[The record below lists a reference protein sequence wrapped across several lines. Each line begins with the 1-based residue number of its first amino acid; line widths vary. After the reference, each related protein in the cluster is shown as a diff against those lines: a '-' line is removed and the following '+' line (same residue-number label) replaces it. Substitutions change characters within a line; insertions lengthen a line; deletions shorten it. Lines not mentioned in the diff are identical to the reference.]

1 MGKVYEQIDS
11 KLAAWLLAQ
20 PVFFVGT
27 APLAADGIV
36 NVSPK
41 GMCGCFAVL
50 DKRKV
55 AYLDYTGSGAETI
68 AHLRENGRIVIMFCA
83 FDGKPI
89 IVRLHGTGR
98 HVTVDDAEFHT
109 LRPHFPKSETAGQR
123 AIIVVDV
130 ARISDS
136 CGWSVPLMDYRSD
149 RDILDK
155 AGARKE
161 ADGMTREYWATRNA
175 HSVDGLPALELR
187 RSDLSKGAAPQQ
199 TSGLRTRTHE

>member
-1 MGKVYEQIDS
+1 MGKVYEQIDG

-27 APLAADGIV
+27 APLASSGMV

-41 GMCGCFAVL
+41 GMLGCFAVL
-50 DKRKV
+50 DEHRV

-83 FDGKPI
+83 FDGKPA

-98 HVTVDDAEFHT
+98 HITVDDAEFQT
-109 LRPHFPKSETAGQR
+109 LRPCFPKPETDGQR

-130 ARISDS
+130 ARVSDS
-136 CGWSVPLMDYRSD
+136 CGWSIPLMDYRAD

-155 AGARKE
+155 AFARKE
-161 ADGMTREYWATRNA
+161 EEGTTREYWTNRNA
-175 HSVDGLPALELR
+175 HSIDGLPALEL
-187 RSDLSKGAAPQQ
+187 
-199 TSGLRTRTHE
+199 